1 MLFVIA
7 APSGAGKTSIV
18 KSILTKNKSLIFSVS
33 ATTRMKR
40 EDEVDGK
47 DYFFLQRDDFFEKIS
62 KGEFIEYEKL
72 FDNNFYGTLKSFVD
86 DNLSEG
92 KDIIF
97 DVDVKGAL
105 SLKELYKDNAILIFI
120 KPPGKNSIKQRLVH
134 RATEDLRQIQRRIER
149 FDSEMAEINEF
160 NYIVENDTLKDAIAN
175 VQKIISKHKT
185 KTKKKK

>member
-18 KSILTKNKSLIFSVS
+18 KSILTKNKGLVFSVS

-47 DYFFLQRDDFFEKIS
+47 DYFFLQREDFFEKIS

-86 DNLSEG
+86 DNLSKG

-105 SLKELYKDNAILIFI
+105 SLKELYEDKAIFIFI
-120 KPPGKNSIKQRLVH
+120 KPPGKYSIKQRLVH

-160 NYIVENDTLKDAIAN
+160 NYIVENDNLKNAIIN